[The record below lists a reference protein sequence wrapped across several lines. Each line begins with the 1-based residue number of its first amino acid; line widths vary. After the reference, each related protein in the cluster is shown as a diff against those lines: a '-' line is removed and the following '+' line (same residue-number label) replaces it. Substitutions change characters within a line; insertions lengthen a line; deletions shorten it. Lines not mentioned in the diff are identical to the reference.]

1 MLTQI
6 LTINVQFEDNQFKF
20 PYCNV
25 TDHSEIYG
33 KFVFATIFTT
43 HKENL

>member
-6 LTINVQFEDNQFKF
+6 LTINVQFEDNQFD
-20 PYCNV
+20 V

-43 HKENL
+43 HEENL